1 MVDGS
6 MILMNSLLFAL
17 FVLVLTGLVSGFPV
31 LLATHEADAHK
42 QIVDKSRNNN
52 DGTAT
57 RNSEN
62 VDKSRNNNDGTATR
76 NSENVDK
83 SKNNNNDP
91 NMRSSETQNI
101 DCGGNLSTCQN
112 VLTNIVCSHVTY
124 CIIGNT
130 TPFLMA
136 NPN

>member
-17 FVLVLTGLVSGFPV
+17 FVLVLTGLVSGFPL

-52 DGTAT
+52 
-57 RNSEN
+57 
-62 VDKSRNNNDGTATR
+62 
-76 NSENVDK
+76 
-83 SKNNNNDP
+83 NDP
-91 NMRSSETQNI
+91 NISSETQNI

>member
-6 MILMNSLLFAL
+6 MILVNSLLFAL

-31 LLATHEADAHK
+31 LEATHEADAHN
-42 QIVDKSRNNN
+42 Q
-52 DGTAT
+52 
-57 RNSEN
+57 N
-62 VDKSRNNNDGTATR
+62 VDKSR
-76 NSENVDK
+76 
-83 SKNNNNDP
+83 NNNNDP

>member
-57 RNSEN
+57 RSSEN
-62 VDKSRNNNDGTATR
+62 VDKSR
-76 NSENVDK
+76 
-83 SKNNNNDP
+83 NNNNDP